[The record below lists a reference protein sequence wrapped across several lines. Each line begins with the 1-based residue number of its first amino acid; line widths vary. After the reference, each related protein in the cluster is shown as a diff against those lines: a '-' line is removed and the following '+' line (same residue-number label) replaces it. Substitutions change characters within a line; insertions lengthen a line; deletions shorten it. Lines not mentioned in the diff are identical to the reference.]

1 LWKKAD
7 FQALSLGVFRV
18 PAYGQGMTE
27 ETPENPQYNP
37 TADSA
42 ENPNQNEYGAD
53 SIKVLKGLDAVRK
66 RPGMYIGDTD
76 DGSGLH
82 HMVFEVSDNAIDEA
96 LAGHCDLV
104 LIELNPDGSVSVEDN
119 GRGIPTGMHKEEGVS
134 AAEVIMTQL
143 HAGGK
148 FENTSD
154 DNAYKVSGGL
164 HGVGVSVVNA
174 LSEYLELTIWREGKE
189 HWMRFEHGDAV
200 GPLVVRGDAPVV
212 DGKPKKGT
220 RVTFM
225 ASTNTFKN
233 VLEFDFDKLEHRY
246 RELAFL
252 NSGVRILLRDNRHSD
267 VKEHDLY
274 YVGGIGAFVQYLDRN
289 KVALLSEPITIR
301 SQRDGIAIDV
311 ALEWNDSYYEN
322 VLCFTNNIP
331 QRDGGTH
338 LAAFRSALTRT
349 LNNYAEKSGVLKK
362 EKVTLT
368 GDDMREG
375 LTAIVSVK
383 LPDPKFSSQ
392 TKDKLVSS
400 EVRQPLE
407 SLMADR
413 MSEWLEENPGHARTV
428 IQKVI
433 DAAAAREAARKA
445 REASRK
451 SVMSVASLPG
461 KLADCQEKDPAKSE
475 LFLVEGD
482 SAGGSAKQGR
492 DRHYQAI
499 LPLKGKILNVERA
512 RFDRML
518 SSKEVGTL
526 IQAMGT
532 GIGREDFNIEKL
544 RYHKIVIMTDAD
556 VDGSHIRTL
565 LLTFF
570 YRQMPEIIENGHL
583 FIAQPPLYK
592 VAKGRSEIYVK
603 DDKALDDHLAELGL
617 GGVVLEG
624 AGGQRAEAD
633 LGALVDHARRMRS
646 LMAFVPRRYDPTIV
660 EAMALTGALD
670 PEATDRTA
678 AVAKAAA
685 WMAAQDVEGKWSGRL
700 SEDGGYHFK
709 RLWRGVTD
717 HHIIEAAF
725 LMSAEARKL
734 HKLASEETAS
744 YETPARL
751 VKVTAASAAEAIDEV
766 DSDEEAG
773 EAVGDQAKRATTA
786 VSVGNKGAITRPSEL
801 LDAILVAGRKGLSIS
816 RYKGLG
822 EMNAEQLWETTLD
835 PDHRSLLRVEIDQA
849 DLADDIF
856 TKLMGEVVEPRRDFI
871 VENAL
876 NVANLDV

>member
-1 LWKKAD
+1 MEDNNENSGA
-7 FQALSLGVFRV
+7 Q
-18 PAYGQGMTE
+18 
-27 ETPENPQYNP
+27 TPENSGQKG
-37 TADSA
+37 
-42 ENPNQNEYGAD
+42 QYGAD

-119 GRGIPTGMHKEEGVS
+119 GRGIPVGMHKEEGVS

-174 LSEYLELTIWREGKE
+174 LSEWLELTIWREGKE

-200 GPLVVRGDAPVV
+200 NSLEVKGDAPPVASNG
-212 DGKPKKGT
+212 DENGLKKGT

-225 ASTNTFKN
+225 ASHETFKN
-233 VLEFDFDKLEHRY
+233 VTEFDFERLEHRY

-252 NSGVRILLRDNRHSD
+252 NSGVRILLRDKRHEELL
-267 VKEHDLY
+267 EHDLY
-274 YVGGIGAFVQYLDRN
+274 YEGGIAAFVKWLDRN
-289 KVALLSEPITIR
+289 KQPLIADPI
-301 SQRDGIAIDV
+301 SVSAEKEGIGIDV

-322 VLCFTNNIP
+322 VLTFTNNIP

-338 LAAFRSALTRT
+338 LAAFRAALTRT
-349 LNNYAEKSGVLKK
+349 LNNYATSAGLLKK
-362 EKVTLT
+362 EKVSLS
-368 GDDMREG
+368 GEDMREG

-407 SLMADR
+407 SLMSEK
-413 MSEWLEENPGHARTV
+413 MGEWLEENPADAKSIV
-428 IQKVI
+428 QKII
-433 DAAAAREAARKA
+433 DAAAAREAARRA
-445 REASRK
+445 REMSRK
-451 SVMSVASLPG
+451 GAMSVASLPG
-461 KLADCQEKDPAKSE
+461 KLADCQERDATKAE

-492 DRHYQAI
+492 DRKTQAI

-512 RFDRML
+512 RFDRII

-532 GIGREDFNIEKL
+532 GIRDEFDIEKL

-556 VDGSHIRTL
+556 VDGAHIRTL

-570 YRQMPEIIENGHL
+570 HRQMPEIVKAGHL

-592 VAKGRSEIYVK
+592 VAKGRSEVYLK
-603 DDKALDDHLAELGL
+603 DQAALDRYLVDAGL
-617 GGVVLEG
+617 QGRVLETE
-624 AGGQRAEAD
+624 GGPRSGED
-633 LGALVDHARRMRS
+633 LRVLVDHALRLRS
-646 LMAFVPRRYDPTIV
+646 LLGFVPRRYDTAII
-660 EAMALTGALD
+660 EQMALSGALEPGLA
-670 PEATDRTA
+670 PEIREQALQF
-678 AVAKAAA
+678 
-685 WMAAQDVEGKWSGRL
+685 AAQRMELGDAEAKWSASIL
-700 SEDGGYHFK
+700 EDGTVRLE

-717 HHIIEAAF
+717 VHEIEGRF
-725 LMSAEARKL
+725 LTSTEAHKLHALAGQQAEAYARPAQFIK
-734 HKLASEETAS
+734 ASTGDPQAVPSDDAEEDEA
-744 YETPARL
+744 PA
-751 VKVTAASAAEAIDEV
+751 AAGGDAI
-766 DSDEEAG
+766 A
-773 EAVGDQAKRATTA
+773 
-786 VSVGNKGAITRPSEL
+786 RPTEL
-801 LDAILVAGRKGLSIS
+801 LDAVLAAGRKGLSIS

-835 PDHRSLLRVEIDQA
+835 PEARVLLQVKVEDA
-849 DLADDIF
+849 DVTDEIF
-856 TKLMGEVVEPRRDFI
+856 TRLMGDVVEPRREFI
-871 VENAL
+871 QDNAL